1 MSGRDRILAGIRD
14 SLGRGPLDG
23 AAAAELAQRLKEPK
37 PNLVPKRAQL
47 PPPDRVELF
56 VAQAR
61 ELDVTISRVGD
72 LAEIPGAVADYLAE
86 HNLPTEIRMSPSPA
100 LDEIPWG
107 QRPMLTIE
115 RGAAEISDHVG
126 ITPAFCAIAETG
138 TLVAVSDAETPATL
152 NFVPDNHIVVLQAD
166 QVVGSMED
174 SWARLRDTFGAGR
187 LPRTVTLISGP
198 SRTADIQLTLIKGAH
213 GPRRLH
219 IVLVED
225 GAS

>member
-1 MSGRDRILAGIRD
+1 MSGRARILGGIRD

-23 AAAAELAQRLKEPK
+23 AAAAALEQRLAAPK
-37 PNLVPKRAQL
+37 ANLVPKRAQL
-47 PPPDRVELF
+47 PPADQVELF
-56 VAQAR
+56 LSQAR
-61 ELDVTISRVGD
+61 ELDVTVSRVTD
-72 LAEIPGAVADYLAE
+72 LAGVPGAIADFLAE
-86 HNLPTEIRMSPSPA
+86 HNLPTDIRMSPDPA
-100 LDEIPWG
+100 LDEIPWAE
-107 QRPMLTIE
+107 RPMLTIE

-126 ITPAFCAIAETG
+126 VTPAFCAIAETG
-138 TLVAVSDAETPATL
+138 TLVAVSDPETPATI
-152 NFVPDNHIVVLQAD
+152 NFVPDNHVVVLKAD

-174 SWARLRDTFGAGR
+174 SWARLRDTFGAGK
-187 LPRTVTLISGP
+187 LPRTVNLISGP